1 MCRAKSQGGRRCP
14 SHSPSARRAGRAAA
28 DTLPIVDLSY
38 RSFKTAWTENLSN
51 IKFLP
56 EKVPSPETERA
67 LLSIKK
73 DPKSMVRIYRAMPA
87 HKNQIN
93 SGGDF
98 VGLSWEVA
106 EQYRKGMTAAQ
117 RERFHVVSAIVPA
130 SDILTRRDP
139 EGNVQLHEFGYDG
152 PSFTAEP
159 YMDGAPGTPY
169 KGEKVSV
176 GDWVSVDSGG
186 DGGGIFWA
194 RVTDIT
200 DNHLTLPVGPFEHQY
215 PMDRVTH
222 HEPSNLPIVACNP

>member
-1 MCRAKSQGGRRCP
+1 MCRSKSQGGRRCP
-14 SHSPSARRAGRAAA
+14 SHSPAARRTRVAAA
-28 DTLPIVDLSY
+28 TPIVDVSY
-38 RSFKTAWTENLSN
+38 RNFKTAWTENLSD
-51 IKFLP
+51 IEFLP
-56 EKVPSPETERA
+56 EKVPSPEVERA

-73 DPKSMVRIYRAMPA
+73 DPKSSVRIYRALPA

-117 RERFHVVSAIVPA
+117 HERFHVVSALVPA
-130 SDILTRRDP
+130 SDILTRRDS

-152 PSFTAEP
+152 PSLAAEP

-176 GDWVSVDSGG
+176 GDWVSLSSGG
-186 DGGGIFWA
+186 NSGGIFWA

-200 DNHLTLPVGPFEHQY
+200 DSHLTLPVGPREHQY
-215 PMDRVTH
+215 LMDRITH
-222 HEPSNLPIVACNP
+222 HEPSDLPCVARCNS